1 MSIPDLVRVE
11 VSSEAALWAWLEAQH
26 QSTESYLLVTWK
38 KAHANRYVSRDQVL
52 DALLAYGW
60 IDGRRYTLD
69 QDRTMQLICQ
79 RQQQSWT
86 RSYRDRYDRLCAEGR
101 MMAAGA
107 AVAER
112 ARQNGT
118 WLAGQDVDD
127 LEDPDDLTHHL
138 KRADG
143 LDHWRA
149 LPPSYRRNILRW
161 LASAKKPETRSKR
174 LSTIVEAASHGR
186 KIPNY

>member
-1 MSIPDLVRVE
+1 
-11 VSSEAALWAWLEAQH
+11 
-26 QSTESYLLVTWK
+26 
-38 KAHANRYVSRDQVL
+38 
-52 DALLAYGW
+52 
-60 IDGRRYTLD
+60 
-69 QDRTMQLICQ
+69 
-79 RQQQSWT
+79 
-86 RSYRDRYDRLCAEGR
+86 
-101 MMAAGA
+101 MAAGA

-112 ARQNGT
+112 ARQNGS

-127 LEDPDDLTHHL
+127 LQDPDDLTQHL

-149 LPPSYRRNILRW
+149 SPPSYRRNILRW

-174 LSTIVEAASHGR
+174 LSTIVEATSHGR